1 MSSKTT
7 QIRAKIINAQT
18 KKISAEIEILNL
30 LIEAGNKKEAE
41 SLFTTVEHDINTLI
55 NQDWYGKLLADFRD
69 IIRHI

>member
-1 MSSKTT
+1 MSSNTT

-55 NQDWYGKLLADFRD
+55 NQDWYGRLLADFRD

>member
-1 MSSKTT
+1 MSSNTT

-30 LIEAGNKKEAE
+30 LIDAGNKEEAE

-55 NQDWYGKLLADFRD
+55 NQNWYGKLLADFRD
-69 IIRHI
+69 MIRHI

>member
-1 MSSKTT
+1 MSSNTT

-30 LIEAGNKKEAE
+30 LIETGNKKEAE

>member
-1 MSSKTT
+1 MSSNTT

-30 LIEAGNKKEAE
+30 LVEAGNKKEAE

>member
-1 MSSKTT
+1 MSSNTT